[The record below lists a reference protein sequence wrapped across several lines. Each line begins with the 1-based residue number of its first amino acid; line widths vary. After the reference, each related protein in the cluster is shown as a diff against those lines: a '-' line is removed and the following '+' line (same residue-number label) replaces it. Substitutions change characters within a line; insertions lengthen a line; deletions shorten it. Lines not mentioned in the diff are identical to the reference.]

1 MYTIIGDEVEIWLR
15 QVAYFTKFVE
25 RSDAITSEIRKTYMD
40 YWHFTD
46 EEKDDLVRK
55 LTKELPA
62 LRGAAKASQDEI
74 AKAIGVSRQTY
85 NSIEMQKRKMS
96 WNTYMS
102 LILFF
107 DYNPSTHYTIRQ
119 LDAFPY
125 RLDECWL
132 SGKMDQ
138 ANGE

>member
-1 MYTIIGDEVEIWLR
+1 MKQAG
-15 QVAYFTKFVE
+15 
-25 RSDAITSEIRKTYMD
+25 RKNYMD
-40 YWHFTD
+40 YWKFSV
-46 EEKDDLVRK
+46 EEKNDLIDR

-74 AKAIGVSRQTY
+74 ANAIGVSRQTY
-85 NSIEMQKRKMS
+85 NAVEIQKRKMT

-107 DYNPSTHYTIRQ
+107 DYNPNTHNTIRQ
-119 LDAFPY
+119 LDAFPQ

-132 SGKMDQ
+132 SGKIDQ
-138 ANGE
+138 SIGV

>member
-1 MYTIIGDEVEIWLR
+1 
-15 QVAYFTKFVE
+15 
-25 RSDAITSEIRKTYMD
+25 MD

-46 EEKDDLVRK
+46 EGKDELIKR

-62 LRGAAKASQDEI
+62 LRGAAKASQDQI

-85 NSIEMQKRKMS
+85 NAVEMQKRKMS

-107 DYNPSTHYTIRQ
+107 DYNPSTH
-119 LDAFPY
+119 
-125 RLDECWL
+125 L
-132 SGKMDQ
+132 SLIHI
-138 ANGE
+138 

>member
-1 MYTIIGDEVEIWLR
+1 MEKI
-15 QVAYFTKFVE
+15 
-25 RSDAITSEIRKTYMD
+25 
-40 YWHFTD
+40 
-46 EEKDDLVRK
+46 EEKRSFFLSDDEKKAFVNALMP
-55 LTKELPA
+55 ELA
-62 LRGAAKASQDEI
+62 LLRAKAEVSQEQI
-74 AKAIGVSRQTY
+74 ANLIGVSRQTY
-85 NSIEMQKRKMS
+85 NAVEMQKRKMT

-107 DYNPSTHYTIRQ
+107 DYNPNTHYTIRK

-138 ANGE
+138 ADGA